1 MSAAIEV
8 RGLRKDYRAGLG
20 GREVKALAGIEFAVR
35 SGELFGLLGPNGAGK
50 TTTVKILLGLT
61 HATAGSASLLGKP
74 VADPESRR
82 RVGYLPEGHRFPG
95 YLTAR
100 QTLSI
105 FGRMSGVSS
114 RALSPRIED
123 LLGRLKLSEWID
135 VKVKKFS
142 KGMTQ
147 RLGLAAALVHEPEVL
162 LLDEPTDGVDPVG
175 RREIRDLL
183 KAEAAKGR
191 AILLNSHLLS
201 EIELTCDRV
210 AVLRNGCVAAMGTID
225 ELTKREEKKDSLK
238 VYKLVASGIDDTV
251 LGAFRETGAGA
262 RWTLVAYFALSS
274 LFILI
279 FAVAVN
285 LDVVNGALAGAKI
298 FGQNVHMGRQSVDL
312 DKLVLGFESGF
323 AGFLY
328 VVGTFL
334 AIFATAHLVP
344 RLMEKGTVDL
354 YLSRPVGRVP
364 LLLSRYAGGM
374 LLSASNVIYLLGAM
388 WLLVIWKTHLV
399 HPRFFFAAGII
410 LFGIAALMAFAFL
423 IGTLTSSTAVSI
435 MATFAVFFLS
445 AIL

>member
-1 MSAAIEV
+1 MTFAIEV

-20 GREVKALAGIEFAVR
+20 GREVKALSGIDFAVQP
-35 SGELFGLLGPNGAGK
+35 GELFGLLGPNGAGK

-61 HATAGSASLLGKP
+61 HATAGSASLLGRP

-105 FGRMSGVSS
+105 FGRMSGVSP
-114 RALSPRIED
+114 RALAPRIPD
-123 LLGRLKLSEWID
+123 LLARVKLSDWID

-210 AVLRNGCVAAMGTID
+210 AVLRNGKVAAMGTIE
-225 ELTKREEKKDSLK
+225 ELTKRRREEFFEGLQAGSGSAHRGADCRISARRARARNASTGTSACSPATPSTSTPSSTSPAPRGALLTELTPEKSTLEDVFVDLVRAPDSP
-238 VYKLVASGIDDTV
+238 
-251 LGAFRETGAGA
+251 EQ
-262 RWTLVAYFALSS
+262 
-274 LFILI
+274 
-279 FAVAVN
+279 AVN
-285 LDVVNGALAGAKI
+285 ESPRREHRRSLPRSRGALDA
-298 FGQNVHMGRQSVDL
+298 RR
-312 DKLVLGFESGF
+312 VLR
-323 AGFLY
+323 A
-328 VVGTFL
+328 VVAL
-334 AIFATAHLVP
+334 HP
-344 RLMEKGTVDL
+344 
-354 YLSRPVGRVP
+354 P
-364 LLLSRYAGGM
+364 LR
-374 LLSASNVIYLLGAM
+374 AS
-388 WLLVIWKTHLV
+388 
-399 HPRFFFAAGII
+399 P
-410 LFGIAALMAFAFL
+410 
-423 IGTLTSSTAVSI
+423 
-435 MATFAVFFLS
+435 
-445 AIL
+445 